1 MKKIILFIIVII
13 SLFTLSSCG
22 YETDMPTITN
32 LTKQDIFDQKE
43 EKYFVFFYVD
53 GCTGCEETKPYIINY
68 YNLVKG
74 DDSKRHIFGVNLSNH
89 KNKQLYVKYAGTEG
103 QGTDGNFYVDGVKN
117 WEELKIG
124 TTPSMIS
131 IYKDKNGV
139 KTAKYVAQGKEAI
152 ITALERQ
159 FN

>member
-1 MKKIILFIIVII
+1 MLVPKDKEPM
-13 SLFTLSSCG
+13 G
-22 YETDMPTITN
+22 
-32 LTKQDIFDQKE
+32 IFMLMELKL
-43 EKYFVFFYVD
+43 
-53 GCTGCEETKPYIINY
+53 G
-68 YNLVKG
+68 
-74 DDSKRHIFGVNLSNH
+74 
-89 KNKQLYVKYAGTEG
+89 GT
-103 QGTDGNFYVDGVKN
+103 
-117 WEELKIG
+117 KIG